1 MVEDGQVLV
10 RLKAEKLTDLYVEW
24 YHKTRQGV
32 DWRWVMKME
41 TTSLTVL
48 STWPVI

>member
-1 MVEDGQVLV
+1 MVEDGQVLAK
-10 RLKAEKLTDLYVEW
+10 LKAEKLTDLYVEW

-41 TTSLTVL
+41 TPCLQNL
-48 STWPVI
+48 SKW